1 MYRCHYRSI
10 FPLPQLIKH
19 HHHSG
24 YRIWG
29 RWQEGWIWIQSGTIC
44 YKNLPNSTW
53 CVRSH
58 SSKQLLFIFLWK
70 ASPKTSLVIE
80 KPSTSHLDIKD
91 GYHLLKTLLKNKHPW
106 CHDRCWLMKG
116 KSDDWKGQVQH
127 NSLASSEQ
135 LQASG
140 RATSLT
146 TPFIFNIKQTLPFSK
161 ILLNNLRVWRGAS
174 VYSHVIAEEYLSSD
188 KSR

>member
-1 MYRCHYRSI
+1 MLQKSTQQYLMCSE
-10 FPLPQLIKH
+10 PLFKTTVVYILMK
-19 HHHSG
+19 SF
-24 YRIWG
+24 
-29 RWQEGWIWIQSGTIC
+29 S
-44 YKNLPNSTW
+44 KK
-53 CVRSH
+53 
-58 SSKQLLFIFLWK
+58 SS
-70 ASPKTSLVIE
+70 VIE
-80 KPSTSHLDIKD
+80 NPSTSHLDIKD
-91 GYHLLKTLLKNKHPW
+91 GYYLLKILLKNMHPW

-161 ILLNNLRVWRGAS
+161 ILLNNLRV
-174 VYSHVIAEEYLSSD
+174 
-188 KSR
+188 